1 MASFFSSSSSAT
13 ILLLLTLGLTTSYLS
28 TLAAANN
35 RLNTGESLHA
45 FESLSYGQYV
55 LLLRKHCLLFFENGN
70 TEIWKVEGEG
80 LFCTLTMQSDG
91 NLVMHE
97 GTDPNGKVVWASN
110 TYQPN
115 PTNDYYLLVT
125 NQVAIYDG
133 QNNAIW
139 VNGNKVVR

>member
-1 MASFFSSSSSAT
+1 MAAFSSSSSAT
-13 ILLLLTLGLTTSYLS
+13 ILLLLTLGLMTSYLS
-28 TLAAANN
+28 TRASADN

-45 FESLSYGQYV
+45 FQSLSYGQYF
-55 LLLRKHCLLFFENGN
+55 LSFRKFCLLFFENGN
-70 TEIWKVEGEG
+70 TVIWKAEGEG
-80 LFCTLTMQSDG
+80 VFCTLRMQSDG
-91 NLVMHE
+91 NLVMRG
-97 GTDPNGKVVWASN
+97 GTDPNGEVVWASN
-110 TYQPN
+110 TNQPN